1 MKMKYMDCVELPL
14 SDGWPSYLNGF
25 FKMWDGAVKFCYDEY
40 NRVMARNE
48 DGTSEVWYTAPEGE
62 RLPYIGYWT
71 NACPGHPPLA
81 DLQEHHKDEE
91 IYHYGGY
98 TISHKSQWSYVCK
111 RDGEEVWNFRCH
123 SWRYTDISEWNDS
136 IYFGTAGG
144 GGYLYLLDLHTGKPI
159 LALKTGATVYIPR
172 RENKVYVFQREK
184 RKTFLVCVD
193 LNDGSILDRVELPGM
208 HNEDCALRLIGNTIH
223 AVTYTLAK
231 DRTYSHGFWHR
242 VEI

>member
-1 MKMKYMDCVELPL
+1 
-14 SDGWPSYLNGF
+14 
-25 FKMWDGAVKFCYDEY
+25 
-40 NRVMARNE
+40 
-48 DGTSEVWYTAPEGE
+48 
-62 RLPYIGYWT
+62 
-71 NACPGHPPLA
+71 
-81 DLQEHHKDEE
+81 LQEHHKDEE

-123 SWRYTDISEWNDS
+123 SWRYTDIYEWNDS

-208 HNEDCALRLIGNTIH
+208 HNEDCALRLLGNTIH
-223 AVTYTLAK
+223 AVTYKLAK
-231 DRTYSHGFWHR
+231 DRTYSHGIWHR
-242 VEI
+242 IEV

>member
-1 MKMKYMDCVELPL
+1 MKYMDSVELPL

-25 FKMWDGAVKFCYDEY
+25 FKRWDGAVKFCYDEY

-81 DLQEHHKDEE
+81 DLQEPPKDEE

-111 RDGEEVWNFRCH
+111 RDGEEVWNFRCQ
-123 SWRYTDISEWNDS
+123 SWRYRDISEWNDS

-208 HNEDCALRLIGNTIH
+208 HNEDCALRLIGNTVH

-231 DRTYSHGFWHR
+231 DRTYSHGIWHR
-242 VEI
+242 IEV

>member
-1 MKMKYMDCVELPL
+1 MKYMDSVELPL

-91 IYHYGGY
+91 IYYYGGY
-98 TISHKSQWSYVCK
+98 TISHKSQWSYVCR

-172 RENKVYVFQREK
+172 RDNKVYVFQREK

-208 HNEDCALRLIGNTIH
+208 HNEDCALRLIGNTVH

-231 DRTYSHGFWHR
+231 DRTYSHGYWHR
-242 VEI
+242 IEV

>member
-1 MKMKYMDCVELPL
+1 M
-14 SDGWPSYLNGF
+14 
-25 FKMWDGAVKFCYDEY
+25 
-40 NRVMARNE
+40 
-48 DGTSEVWYTAPEGE
+48 
-62 RLPYIGYWT
+62 
-71 NACPGHPPLA
+71 
-81 DLQEHHKDEE
+81 
-91 IYHYGGY
+91 
-98 TISHKSQWSYVCK
+98 
-111 RDGEEVWNFRCH
+111 WNFRCH

-208 HNEDCALRLIGNTIH
+208 HNEDCALRLIGNTLQ

-231 DRTYSHGFWHR
+231 DRTYSHGIWHR
-242 VEI
+242 IEV